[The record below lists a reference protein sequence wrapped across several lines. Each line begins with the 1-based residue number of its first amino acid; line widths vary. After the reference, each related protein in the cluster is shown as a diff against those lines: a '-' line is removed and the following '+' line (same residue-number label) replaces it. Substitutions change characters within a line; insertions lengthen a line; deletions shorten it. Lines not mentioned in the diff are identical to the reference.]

1 MKQSVIIL
9 LSLLG
14 VCGTLRAQE
23 PTTPQ
28 EPVGTE
34 APAAPVIEEPA
45 RHPSI
50 DFVEQLAV
58 ADTLTGARVKV
69 AIHPSAE
76 EAIHKYNTQTS
87 PKESYQG
94 YRIRIFASHN
104 QSARTDAEAA
114 IALFEEH
121 YNVPVYF
128 AYENPYFLVTCGNC
142 LSHDEAIML
151 LSKVRIHFPKA
162 FIVTCEIPAKEFD
175 RKPQPKPEEAPV
187 EVEGESEVTS
197 TDNRLLTTDN

>member
-1 MKQSVIIL
+1 MKNRLIIL
-9 LSLLG
+9 LLTLG
-14 VCGTLRAQE
+14 LCGTLCAQE
-23 PTTPQ
+23 PAIVAPQ
-28 EPVGTE
+28 EPVEVTT
-34 APAAPVIEEPA
+34 PT
-45 RHPSI
+45 RHPMV
-50 DFVEQLAV
+50 DFVEGLAV
-58 ADTLTGARVKV
+58 ADTLTGASVEI

-76 EAIHKYNTQTS
+76 EAIDKYSAQTA

-94 YRIRIFASHN
+94 YRIRIFASHS

-128 AYENPYFLVTCGNC
+128 VYENPYFLVTCGNC

-162 FIVTCEIPAKEFD
+162 FIVTCEIPAAEFH
-175 RKPQPKPEEAPV
+175 RKPQPKIPQGDTPAEGDLSDTEAND
-187 EVEGESEVTS
+187 T
-197 TDNRLLTTDN
+197 TTDTTNENHE